1 MLYTLRD
8 VLGDQWVARVFTAD
22 NGAHGNDV
30 SVILTDELPPAD
42 LRQQLATA
50 APEPATVFVAGDRTT
65 VRIHNRKLERQF
77 AGHPLLGTA
86 AVLRELGLAP
96 TTLAT
101 SAGVVRVWT
110 DHNQE
115 WLHAP
120 AGWSPNN
127 RHRQVPT
134 VAEVESLRGPPA
146 DEPVQVWSWLDESA
160 GLVRARMFAPSQG
173 KPEDEAS
180 GSASMVL
187 AVALGRDLTVVHGQG
202 SVIHARPR
210 GAGVNLG
217 GRCVVL
223 D

>member
-1 MLYTLRD
+1 
-8 VLGDQWVARVFTAD
+8 
-22 NGAHGNDV
+22 
-30 SVILTDELPPAD
+30 VILTDELPPAD
-42 LRQQLATA
+42 LRQQLASA
-50 APEPATVFVAGDRTT
+50 APQPATVFVAGDRTT

-86 AVLRELGLAP
+86 AVLRALGLAP

-101 SAGVVRVWT
+101 SAGVVGVWT
-110 DHNQE
+110 EHNRE

-127 RHRQVPT
+127 RHRQVAT
-134 VAEVESLRGPPA
+134 VAEVESMPGPPA

-160 GLVRARMFAPSQG
+160 GLVRARMFAPSEG
-173 KPEDEAS
+173 KPEDEAC

-187 AVALGRDLTVVHGQG
+187 AAALGRDLTVVHGQG

-210 GAGVNLG
+210 ESGVELG
-217 GRCVVL
+217 GRCIVL